1 MLEQEQEYYEKHKEE
16 LQKRCA
22 GKEVV
27 IQGETIFGIY
37 DSVGKAYEEAKA
49 KLAPGSFL
57 MKSVPEHP
65 EDEIIALSPF
75 VYG

>member
-1 MLEQEQEYYEKHKEE
+1 MLERERAYYEQHKEE
-16 LQKRCA
+16 IQTKYA

-27 IQGETIFGIY
+27 ISGETIFGVY
-37 DSVGKAYEEAKA
+37 DSVGTAYEAAKA
-49 KLAPGSFL
+49 QFAPGSFL

-65 EDEIIALSPF
+65 EDEVIALSPF